1 MQANLIVT
9 TIVSWFLLSTY
20 MQSKEISDLYFSSIN
35 HPPICIIGL
44 FWVRANSNMP
54 ACDGFFLFTCPQ
66 HYFNK

>member
-1 MQANLIVT
+1 
-9 TIVSWFLLSTY
+9 
-20 MQSKEISDLYFSSIN
+20 MQSKEISDLRFFSIN